1 MMLVAV
7 LAVGIAIGY
16 LGSKKWSPKVFSRA
30 EAAMT
35 LSVYAIIFLVGVEG
49 GRSLAQVSGSIWEF
63 STVTLGLLAASTIA
77 SLAVGLA
84 LRKLGW
90 LCS

>member
-7 LAVGIAIGY
+7 LTVGVALGY
-16 LGSKKWSPKVFSRA
+16 LGSKRLSPRLFAGA
-30 EAAMT
+30 ERAMT
-35 LSVYAIIFLVGVEG
+35 LSVYAIILLVGVEG

-63 STVTLGLLAASTIA
+63 SSVTLGLLAASTLA
-77 SLAVGLA
+77 SLAVGLV
-84 LRKLGW
+84 LRRLGW